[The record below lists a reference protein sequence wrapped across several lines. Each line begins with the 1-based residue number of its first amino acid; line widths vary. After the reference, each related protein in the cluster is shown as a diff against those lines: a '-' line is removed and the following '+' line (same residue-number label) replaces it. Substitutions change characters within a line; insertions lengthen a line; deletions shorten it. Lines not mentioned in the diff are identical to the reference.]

1 MTQKAIAVINDVEQ
15 NPHSSLRQL
24 KVRHDMS
31 ITTLQRLLKKQ
42 QYHPYKMILVQELK
56 NGDYQRRLKYS
67 DWIVKQFNDDPL
79 FVKKTFFTDECVF
92 SSDGQ
97 VCTQNVRYWAKVF
110 SMDLKISIIPSN
122 EIK

>member
-1 MTQKAIAVINDVEQ
+1 MNDVDK

-24 KVRHDMS
+24 KIRHNMS
-31 ITTLQRLLKKQ
+31 VTTLQRLLKKEK
-42 QYHPYKMILVQELK
+42 YHPYKMILVQELK
-56 NGDYQRRLKYS
+56 NNDYERRLKYS

-79 FVKKTFFTDECVF
+79 FVKNTVFTDECVF

-110 SMDLKISIIPSN
+110 CINLKFPLLTLSQLNKCNVII
-122 EIK
+122 